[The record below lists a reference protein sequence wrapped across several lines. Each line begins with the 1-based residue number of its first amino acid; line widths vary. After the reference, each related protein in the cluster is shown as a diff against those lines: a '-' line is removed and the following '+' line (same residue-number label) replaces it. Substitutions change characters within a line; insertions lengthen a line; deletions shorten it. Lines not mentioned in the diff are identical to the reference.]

1 MEAKTNYTI
10 VGLAVVILSTALL
23 ATFLWLSV
31 GFDKK
36 KYNIYAVYEREAVS
50 GLNIDSP
57 VKYNGVQVGSVYKI
71 SLSRVDPQQV
81 VLLLNIEEGTPITNS
96 TRATL
101 ISQGIT
107 GVTFIGLS
115 ASSPDL
121 TPLKKLPEEPY
132 PIIPSTPSLLN
143 QIDKTIK
150 EVAENVNSLGLKIK
164 SVFDEENTQN
174 VKKTLEN
181 LQKFTTVVAEHN
193 EDIGQSLKNS
203 DELFRNMAAASKD
216 LRKNINKLTKEM
228 TSAGQSVTLT
238 MRAGQNALNKI
249 SGQAVPQTVQLLQK
263 LNNIAA
269 NLEKVSTQLR
279 QNPSVVI
286 RGTVPPTPGPG
297 EHK

>member
-23 ATFLWLSV
+23 ATLLWLSV

-36 KYNIYAVYEREAVS
+36 KYIIYAVYVREAVS

-71 SLSRVDPQQV
+71 ALSRVDPQQV

-107 GVTFIGLS
+107 GVTYVGLS

-132 PIIPSTPSLLN
+132 PIIPSKPSLLN

-150 EVAENVNSLGLKIK
+150 EVSENVNSLGLKIK
-164 SVFDEENTQN
+164 AIFDEENTQN

-193 EDIGQSLKNS
+193 ENIGQSLKNS

-216 LRKNINKLTKEM
+216 LKKNINKLTKEM
-228 TSAGQSVTLT
+228 TSAGQSVSLT

-249 SGQAVPQTVQLLQK
+249 SGQAIPQTVLLLQK

-286 RGTVPPTPGPG
+286 RGTVPPAPGPG